1 MNKEQILNRQKHIR
15 NFSIIAHIDHGKST
29 LADRILEYTGALEF
43 REMKDQIL
51 DNMDLERERGITIK
65 LNAVELVYR
74 ADNQEEY
81 ILHLIDTPGHVDF
94 TYEVSRSLAACEGAV
109 LVVDAAQGI
118 EAQTLA
124 NVYLALDHN
133 LEIIPLIN
141 KIDLP
146 SANPEQVKHDIEEEI
161 GLDASEAIL
170 ASAKEGIG
178 IRELLEAIVHKIPS
192 PKGNPLGPVKALI
205 FDSYYDSYRGVIP
218 SIRVFEGTIKKGD
231 HIKMMATNGVYEVT
245 EVGVRTPKEKKTDFL
260 TAGDVG
266 YLVAGIKEVSH
277 VHVGD
282 TITVIEN
289 EAAEPLPGYRKLN
302 SMVFCGIYPVE
313 SNRYME
319 LKDALEK
326 LHLNDAALSYEPE
339 TSQALGHG
347 FRCGFLGL
355 LHMDVIQERIER
367 EFKIEIIAT
376 APSVV
381 YHVHLTNGEMVPV
394 DNPSLLP
401 EAVRIK
407 HIEEPYIKAT
417 IMVPA
422 GYIGPVMELCQG
434 KRGTFLDMHY
444 IDEKRVM
451 MHYDLPLAEVVYD
464 FFDKLKSMTRGYASL
479 DYVLSSYK
487 PSDLVKMDILLNG
500 EKVDALTV
508 ITHRDF
514 AYQRGRALVE
524 KLRRLIPRQMFEIP
538 VQAAIGG
545 KVIARENIAALRKDV
560 LAKCYGGDI
569 TRKKKLLEKQKEGK
583 KRMKQVGSVEIPQ
596 SAFLAILQLD
606 D

>member
-1 MNKEQILNRQKHIR
+1 
-15 NFSIIAHIDHGKST
+15 
-29 LADRILEYTGALEF
+29 
-43 REMKDQIL
+43 
-51 DNMDLERERGITIK
+51 MDLERERGITIK

-487 PSDLVKMDILLNG
+487 PSELVKMDILLNG

>member
-1 MNKEQILNRQKHIR
+1 MNRTMNKEQILNRQKHIR

-218 SIRVFEGTIKKGD
+218 SIRVFEGTIKR
-231 HIKMMATNGVYEVT
+231 VT
-245 EVGVRTPKEKKTDFL
+245 
-260 TAGDVG
+260 
-266 YLVAGIKEVSH
+266 I
-277 VHVGD
+277 
-282 TITVIEN
+282 
-289 EAAEPLPGYRKLN
+289 
-302 SMVFCGIYPVE
+302 
-313 SNRYME
+313 
-319 LKDALEK
+319 LK
-326 LHLNDAALSYEPE
+326 
-339 TSQALGHG
+339 
-347 FRCGFLGL
+347 
-355 LHMDVIQERIER
+355 
-367 EFKIEIIAT
+367 
-376 APSVV
+376 
-381 YHVHLTNGEMVPV
+381 
-394 DNPSLLP
+394 
-401 EAVRIK
+401 
-407 HIEEPYIKAT
+407 
-417 IMVPA
+417 
-422 GYIGPVMELCQG
+422 
-434 KRGTFLDMHY
+434 
-444 IDEKRVM
+444 
-451 MHYDLPLAEVVYD
+451 
-464 FFDKLKSMTRGYASL
+464 
-479 DYVLSSYK
+479 
-487 PSDLVKMDILLNG
+487 
-500 EKVDALTV
+500 
-508 ITHRDF
+508 
-514 AYQRGRALVE
+514 
-524 KLRRLIPRQMFEIP
+524 
-538 VQAAIGG
+538 
-545 KVIARENIAALRKDV
+545 
-560 LAKCYGGDI
+560 
-569 TRKKKLLEKQKEGK
+569 
-583 KRMKQVGSVEIPQ
+583 
-596 SAFLAILQLD
+596 
-606 D
+606 